1 MSTELTLAELYLLR
15 THVDECIAQ
24 KHYQMSQKD
33 PKPNAKRVKKH
44 LDRALEKVMQKEAKK
59 RAREGEEPADS
70 VAIVRCTKCGGK
82 EEPPCYKC
90 NKGKVEA

>member
-1 MSTELTLAELYLLR
+1 
-15 THVDECIAQ
+15 
-24 KHYQMSQKD
+24 
-33 PKPNAKRVKKH
+33 
-44 LDRALEKVMQKEAKK
+44 
-59 RAREGEEPADS
+59 